1 MIKLTVVDS
10 PLALELPA
18 TIEVKKGATV
28 DLAAKIVKNYGFAEA
43 TKITVE
49 VDAKTGL
56 SAAAVDVAADKDT
69 GTLKVAATA
78 EAAPADVQ
86 LTVVVAGTFN
96 KLPVTTKKAIT
107 VKIVE

>member
-1 MIKLTVVDS
+1 EV
-10 PLALELPA
+10 PE

-28 DLAAKIVKNYGFAEA
+28 ELMTKIVKQYGFAEA
-43 TKITVE
+43 TKLTVE

-69 GTLKVAATA
+69 GTLSIAAKADAAVGEVA
-78 EAAPADVQ
+78 
-86 LTVVVAGTFN
+86 LTVVVSGTFT
-96 KLPVTTKKAIT
+96 KLAVTTKKKIT